1 MPICVAMAIS
11 RPLLLALIGAVLL
24 AATFLTVQNVRNRAS
39 EEAVPAE
46 QQSEPAARSEPASSP
61 IDTLKAALSGK
72 LDSAA
77 FDLQIELAGGGEAA
91 TVDLSGAFERGAA
104 HDIPALDLH
113 AAVNAMGQSF
123 DGGFVAVDE
132 KAYFTQG
139 DDVWRVPAEAW
150 DPLVRAVAD
159 GAGAGRPPLA
169 FEVHPETWIRD
180 AKTVGKENLDGVETT
195 HVSASVDVESVVR
208 DVTAAAP
215 GNAARLTAP
224 KRMARLVERA
234 EFDAWVGSDQILR
247 RLTVRLAFDVRE
259 RLHGAGQP
267 AAGSVDVALNLSG
280 VNRAQDIQAPSRV
293 LDGLPGGEFGRFV
306 NGLTAGLSGVAG
318 GDAVSLAAL
327 ATDNP
332 RNAARAVKAG
342 KKVVIF
348 FRNPSGLDDQAV
360 AGSVRAVE
368 RSSNAVVLTD
378 HVDAV
383 ERYGKLVEDL
393 GVSQTPSVVLIDR
406 AGDARL
412 IEGFIDA
419 QSLTQ
424 AVADAR

>member
-24 AATFLTVQNVRNRAS
+24 AATFLTVQNVRHSAS
-39 EEAVPAE
+39 EEAVPAA
-46 QQSEPAARSEPASSP
+46 QQSDPAGRSEPAPSP
-61 IDTLKAALSGK
+61 VGTLKSALSGK

-77 FDLQIELAGGGEAA
+77 FDLQIEVAGGGEAA

-104 HDIPALDLH
+104 NDIPALDLH
-113 AAVNAMGQSF
+113 ANVNAMGESF

-139 DDVWRVPAEAW
+139 DDAWRVPAEAW
-150 DPLVRAVAD
+150 DPLVRAVGD
-159 GAGAGRPPLA
+159 GAGPPPLA
-169 FEVHPETWIRD
+169 FDVHPETWIRD

-208 DVTAAAP
+208 DVTAAP
-215 GNAARLTAP
+215 GNAARLPAP
-224 KRMARLVERA
+224 KQMAGLVDRA
-234 EFDAWVGSDQILR
+234 EFDAWVGPDQILR
-247 RLTVRLAFDVRE
+247 RLTVRLAFDVPE
-259 RLHGAGQP
+259 RLRGAGQP
-267 AAGSVDVALNLSG
+267 ARGSIDVALDLSG
-280 VNRAQDIQAPSRV
+280 VNEAQDIQAPSRV
-293 LDGLPGGEFGRFV
+293 LDGLPGGKFGRFV
-306 NGLTAGLSGVAG
+306 LGFTTGLSGVAG
-318 GDAVSLAAL
+318 GDPVSLAAL
-327 ATDNP
+327 STDNP
-332 RNAARAVKAG
+332 RRAARAVKAG

-348 FRNPSGLDDQAV
+348 FRNPSGLDDRAV

-383 ERYGKLVEDL
+383 ERYGKLIEDL